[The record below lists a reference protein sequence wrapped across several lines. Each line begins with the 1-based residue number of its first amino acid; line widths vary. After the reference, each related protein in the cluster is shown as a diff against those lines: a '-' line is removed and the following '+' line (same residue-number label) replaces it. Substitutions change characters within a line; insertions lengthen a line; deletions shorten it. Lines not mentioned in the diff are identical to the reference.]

1 MLEIHISDISLK
13 KVNLNIIRSDTHR
26 SDICLKTFFGVA
38 DVIFVTIG
46 GHVKI
51 LPALW
56 NCLKQPLYC
65 EQHFTLSLCEIQPYG
80 CL

>member
-38 DVIFVTIG
+38 DVISVTTG
-46 GHVKI
+46 SHLNI
-51 LPALW
+51 LLV
-56 NCLKQPLYC
+56 L
-65 EQHFTLSLCEIQPYG
+65 
-80 CL
+80 